1 MLLLKF
7 TLTHTFL
14 VLAIAGLGHG
24 VCRKIYTLIGG
35 QRSETF
41 ENHCLKTRNVAWNPK
56 KLWAT
61 K

>member
-41 ENHCLKTRNVAWNPK
+41 ENHCLKTRNVA
-56 KLWAT
+56 
-61 K
+61 